1 MTETISI
8 DDDAFIR
15 NEGHI
20 LYATP
25 GVSSKLL
32 KAVEGKVYT
41 SDCRIFFDS
50 KPAHIGEC
58 QFKLKKSQDNSPL
71 IVIKVAGENLGHS
84 IVEKT
89 IEISVPKELEQSNG

>member
-1 MTETISI
+1 MAETISI

-25 GVSSKLL
+25 GASSTLL
-32 KAVEGKVYT
+32 KAVEGKAYT
-41 SDCRIFFDS
+41 SDCKIFFGS
-50 KPAHIGEC
+50 TPTHVGQC
-58 QFKLKKSQDNSPL
+58 QFKLKRSQDSSPL
-71 IVIKVAGENLGHS
+71 IVIKVGGENLGHS
-84 IVEKT
+84 IVAKT